1 MFGFRT
7 ASTINPQTGFV
18 TLSFFPKRL
27 PKYGGG
33 PPQSNYEMDFSR
45 LQAIISEFNSTNN
58 NVTSTS
64 VPSTVLEMFVPGYST
79 IAQLTFRYL
88 GFDIGVF
95 VTGWL
100 VLFGLYHGAIFTYGR
115 AYDYFTVYYTSSVVI
130 DESDILYDHVM
141 SWIAVQHMTTSSR
154 RLTAATRHVRG
165 VEDADDS
172 DDGLDEYGIFNNV
185 KWAGNIPP
193 VYQPSF
199 GDYNFY
205 HQGRWFSFARVK
217 KEQTGGRR
225 DSYDEQ
231 IVLCCRGRG
240 TEPIK
245 QLLIYVK
252 RWSLNKASTT
262 TSIYQAPN
270 QNGRGERYWRRQSRR
285 SSRPLSTVALDQQQK
300 GRVVAD
306 INEYLN
312 PATAR
317 WYAARG
323 IPHRRGYLFHGPPG
337 TGKTSLSFA
346 LAGIF
351 GLDVYCLSLNDGITE
366 SELSSLLNELPRRCF
381 LLLED
386 IDAAGIRREGLAS
399 PVLATDDTTVV
410 LEAHKIGTQDKPGI
424 TPSKAHSILAWP
436 LILVRLPF
444 SLFSRF
450 AKQEEPVKDPALP
463 ESPKKSAHKAVAN
476 VAEKSLSEATDKPV
490 STEVSRGG
498 LGSISL
504 SGLLNVIDGAA
515 SHEGHVLIMTTNTPD
530 KLDDALTRPGRVDLQ
545 IGFTLATRDQIRD
558 MYMRMFNA
566 DTAISEITPETE
578 VAMDN
583 GIPANAV
590 GTHELLGICLP
601 KKSVAATLEL
611 GKLGEM
617 AQHFADALPEK
628 IFSPAEVQGYLLMHK
643 MEPKKAIEEVS
654 KWKDE
659 MLEVKKKKGNKL
671 VVT

>member
-1 MFGFRT
+1 MYR
-7 ASTINPQTGFV
+7 
-18 TLSFFPKRL
+18 
-27 PKYGGG
+27 
-33 PPQSNYEMDFSR
+33 
-45 LQAIISEFNSTNN
+45 
-58 NVTSTS
+58 
-64 VPSTVLEMFVPGYST
+64 
-79 IAQLTFRYL
+79 
-88 GFDIGVF
+88 
-95 VTGWL
+95 
-100 VLFGLYHGAIFTYGR
+100 
-115 AYDYFTVYYTSSVVI
+115 
-130 DESDILYDHVM
+130 
-141 SWIAVQHMTTSSR
+141 
-154 RLTAATRHVRG
+154 
-165 VEDADDS
+165 
-172 DDGLDEYGIFNNV
+172 
-185 KWAGNIPP
+185 
-193 VYQPSF
+193 
-199 GDYNFY
+199 
-205 HQGRWFSFARVK
+205 
-217 KEQTGGRR
+217 
-225 DSYDEQ
+225 
-231 IVLCCRGRG
+231 
-240 TEPIK
+240 
-245 QLLIYVK
+245 
-252 RWSLNKASTT
+252 
-262 TSIYQAPN
+262 
-270 QNGRGERYWRRQSRR
+270 
-285 SSRPLSTVALDQQQK
+285 
-300 GRVVAD
+300 
-306 INEYLN
+306 
-312 PATAR
+312 
-317 WYAARG
+317 
-323 IPHRRGYLFHGPPG
+323 
-337 TGKTSLSFA
+337 
-346 LAGIF
+346 
-351 GLDVYCLSLNDGITE
+351 LSLNDGITE

-410 LEAHKIGTQDKPGI
+410 LEAHKIGTQDKPYS
-424 TPSKAHSILAWP
+424 TPSKAPSILAWP

-450 AKQEEPVKDPALP
+450 AKQKEPVKDPALP

-545 IGFTLATRDQIRD
+545 IGFTLATRD

-659 MLEVKKKKGNKL
+659 MLEVKKKRNKL

>member
-1 MFGFRT
+1 
-7 ASTINPQTGFV
+7 
-18 TLSFFPKRL
+18 
-27 PKYGGG
+27 
-33 PPQSNYEMDFSR
+33 MDFSR

-58 NVTSTS
+58 NATSTS

-100 VLFGLYHGAIFTYGR
+100 VLFGLYHGAIFTYGL
-115 AYDYFTVYYTSSVVI
+115 AYGYFSVYYTSSVVI
-130 DESDILYDHVM
+130 DESDIMYDHIM
-141 SWIAVQHMTTSSR
+141 SWIAVQPMTTSSR
-154 RLTAATRHVRG
+154 RLTAATRYVRG
-165 VEDADDS
+165 LEDADDS

-231 IVLCCRGRG
+231 IVLCCKGRG

-351 GLDVYCLSLNDGITE
+351 GLDMYCLSLNDGITE
-366 SELSSLLNELPRRCF
+366 SELSSLLNQLPRRCF

-386 IDAAGIRREGLAS
+386 IDAAGIRRDGLAS
-399 PVLATDDTTVV
+399 PILATDDATVV
-410 LEAHKIGTQDKPGI
+410 LEAHQIGTQDKPDS
-424 TPSKAHSILAWP
+424 TPSRALSILAWP
-436 LILVRLPF
+436 LILVQLPF
-444 SLFSRF
+444 SLFSGF

-463 ESPKKSAHKAVAN
+463 EAAG
-476 VAEKSLSEATDKPV
+476 KPV
-490 STEVSRGG
+490 STEVLRGG
-498 LGSISL
+498 SGSISL

-558 MYMRMFNA
+558 MYMRMFST

-590 GTHELLGICLP
+590 ETHEFLGICLP

-611 GKLGEM
+611 DKLGEM
-617 AQHFADALPEK
+617 AQRFSDALPEK

-659 MLEVKKKKGNKL
+659 MLEAKKKGNKL
-671 VVT
+671 VFT

>member
-1 MFGFRT
+1 
-7 ASTINPQTGFV
+7 
-18 TLSFFPKRL
+18 
-27 PKYGGG
+27 
-33 PPQSNYEMDFSR
+33 MDFSR

-165 VEDADDS
+165 AEDADDS

-300 GRVVAD
+300 GRIVAD

-386 IDAAGIRREGLAS
+386 IDAAGVRREGLAS
-399 PVLATDDTTVV
+399 PVLATDDATVV
-410 LEAHKIGTQDKPGI
+410 LEAHKIGTQDKPDS
-424 TPSKAHSILAWP
+424 TPSKALSILAWP
-436 LILVRLPF
+436 LMLVRLPF
-444 SLFSRF
+444 SLFSGF
-450 AKQEEPVKDPALP
+450 AKQEEPVKDPAL
-463 ESPKKSAHKAVAN
+463 A
-476 VAEKSLSEATDKPV
+476 EATGKPV

-498 LGSISL
+498 SGSISL

-578 VAMDN
+578 VAMGN
-583 GIPANAV
+583 GISANAV

-643 MEPKKAIEEVS
+643 TEPKKAIEEVS

-671 VVT
+671 VVDERRKAETKYTARFALCL

>member
-1 MFGFRT
+1 
-7 ASTINPQTGFV
+7 
-18 TLSFFPKRL
+18 
-27 PKYGGG
+27 
-33 PPQSNYEMDFSR
+33 MDFSR

-141 SWIAVQHMTTSSR
+141 SWIAVQHMPTSSR

-300 GRVVAD
+300 GRIVAD

-399 PVLATDDTTVV
+399 PVLAIDDAT
-410 LEAHKIGTQDKPGI
+410 
-424 TPSKAHSILAWP
+424 
-436 LILVRLPF
+436 
-444 SLFSRF
+444 
-450 AKQEEPVKDPALP
+450 
-463 ESPKKSAHKAVAN
+463 
-476 VAEKSLSEATDKPV
+476 SLSEATDKPV

-659 MLEVKKKKGNKL
+659 MLEMKKKKKKKKKKGNKL